1 MRKDMSPEEKET
13 IDALLDGFHAEFLS
27 NVAKVH
33 LFYNFQ
39 NVPESPRMF

>member
-13 IDALLDGFHAEFLS
+13 FDALLDGFHAEFLS

-33 LFYNFQ
+33 LFYSFQ
-39 NVPESPRMF
+39 TVPECSGM